1 MEFPTTERF
10 WHLYELE
17 QAFLQLGRSITE
29 EARYMQSHGYK
40 CREMG
45 RASGFFACA
54 TMIGDKINRLDRS
67 IK

>member
-1 MEFPTTERF
+1 MRFPSTERF

-17 QAFLQLGRSITE
+17 QAFLQLGRSVTE
-29 EARYMQSHGYK
+29 EMRFIQPHSFK
-40 CREMG
+40 CREAG

-54 TMIGDKINRLDRS
+54 SLIADKIDKLDRS